1 MNENLRPVIAPSDV
15 ERNACELMSTIKTED
30 CEEKAAKLKENATL
44 STLPT
49 EPTPVPEFVTR
60 KVQADRKRIEA
71 EIATLR
77 RKQP

>member
-15 ERNACELMSTIKTED
+15 ERNACELMSTIKTD
-30 CEEKAAKLKENATL
+30 GCEEKAAKLKENATL
-44 STLPT
+44 SLPT

-77 RKQP
+77 ERRQP